1 MNRTLCLWALSA
13 IMSGLWAQPDTDIFL
28 LEVDHSGEGLSFSNP
43 VNLTPRKGYD
53 NQPSFLPDGSAILYT
68 SIMADGQAEIMQ
80 YDLETRN
87 NKRITRTKGH
97 SEYSPQITPDGKYIS
112 AVVVE
117 PDSSQRIWRYDLKDG
132 HGERLTNKFE
142 GVGYYAWYHKKR
154 MATFVLGDTFTL
166 QALHVKKQKP
176 AVLASDVGRAVQPCP
191 DFGQVSFVLKE
202 SADKWQICIWN
213 PRTKSIKVIT
223 ETLPGQEDYCW
234 TPEGHLLMGEGH
246 TLYRFRPGISTAWE
260 SLGEL
265 PVEDFYRLS
274 MSPDGRFLAVVAYRG
289 DKP

>member
-1 MNRTLCLWALSA
+1 MKNIFFLLSLLGWAG
-13 IMSGLWAQPDTDIFL
+13 GLFAQPDTDIFL
-28 LEVDHSGEGLSFSNP
+28 LEVGHSGTDLTFSNP
-43 VNLTPRKGYD
+43 VNITPRKGYD
-53 NQPSFLPDGSAILYT
+53 NQPSFLPEGEGIIYT
-68 SIMADGQAEIMQ
+68 SILADGQAEIMQ
-80 YDLETRN
+80 YDFNTRN
-87 NKRITRTKGH
+87 SKRLTRTKGH
-97 SEYSPQITPDGKYIS
+97 SEYSPQLTPDGKYIS

-117 PDSSQRIWRYDLKDG
+117 PDSSQRIWLYPVEGGKG
-132 HGERLTNKFE
+132 KRLTDKFD

-176 AVLASDVGRAVQPCP
+176 YIAAEGIGRAVQPCP
-191 DFGQVSFVLKE
+191 DFGRVSFVLKE
-202 SADKWQICIWN
+202 SEEKWTLCIWN
-213 PRTKSIKVIT
+213 PRTKSIERIT

-234 TPEGHLLMGEGH
+234 TPEGHLLMAEGH

-265 PVEDFYRLS
+265 PVDDFYRLM
-274 MSPDGRFLAVVAYRG
+274 MSPNGKYLAVVAYRG